1 MLKQLFPFV
10 PRSDYETLR
19 TTHQGEYDI
28 LSTIAAQQVAKANKE
43 RDVVV
48 GLFWRAMSC
57 LMEVDTT
64 RSGGK
69 QLNALR
75 DALVKD
81 AVKAGVW
88 GELPDQ
94 QKRDVAS

>member
-1 MLKQLFPFV
+1 MKLPFV
-10 PRSDYETLR
+10 TRSDYETLR

-28 LSTIAAQQVAKANKE
+28 LSNIAAQQVAQANQE
-43 RDVVV
+43 RDVAVE
-48 GLFWRAMSC
+48 LFWRAMSY

-69 QLNALR
+69 QLKMLR
-75 DALVKD
+75 DVLAED
-81 AVKAGVW
+81 AIKAGVW
-88 GELPDQ
+88 GELLDQ

>member
-1 MLKQLFPFV
+1 MKLPLIK
-10 PRSDYETLR
+10 RSHYETLR

-28 LSTIAAQQVAKANKE
+28 LSSIAAQQVAQANKE
-43 RDVVV
+43 RDVVLE
-48 GLFWRAMSC
+48 LFWRAMSY

-75 DALVKD
+75 DVLAKD
-81 AVKAGVW
+81 AIKAGVW
-88 GELPDQ
+88 GVLPDQ
-94 QKRDVAS
+94 QKKDVAS